1 MVNVRVLPSVSVPV
15 SAMLK
20 GTSSVPD
27 RVWDKDS
34 GGMLGVTVLEIIE
47 GALVPC
53 ELVAVTVKV

>member
-1 MVNVRVLPSVSVPV
+1 MRVLPSVSVPV
-15 SAMLK
+15 SVMLN

-27 RVWDKDS
+27 RVCDKAS
-34 GGMLGVTVLEIIE
+34 GGMLGVTVLEIME